1 MQRYAF
7 VVLTN
12 AVPGREA
19 EFNDWY
25 TNRHIPDVLT
35 VPGFVAA
42 QRFELSEQQRR
53 DPPYPWQY
61 VAIYEAETDD
71 LSKTINA
78 LKERSGSP
86 SMPISDAMAAQR
98 VRVVLQA
105 NHRACHR
112 QVRRVGLKLRL
123 AIAMVGQ

>member
-1 MQRYAF
+1 MLCQGAKPNS
-7 VVLTN
+7 TT
-12 AVPGREA
+12 G
-19 EFNDWY
+19 
-25 TNRHIPDVLT
+25 HIPDVLT

-98 VRVVLQA
+98 VAWFFKPITERVTA
-105 NHRACHR
+105 KSGAS
-112 QVRRVGLKLRL
+112 G
-123 AIAMVGQ
+123 